1 MSRMAACRWAMAPD
15 RLQASR
21 QLLISV
27 LRLRSRPCWPMS
39 SQNMHRTV
47 APTSS
52 TRFLSAL
59 CNRDAVPVMLP
70 KTSPARSSWPSTVPS
85 SSEMTLP
92 TASTIGARA
101 GVAAP
106 AWVSRSRIARPF
118 TRTFTTSASVRAQVV
133 SPVSPGNP
141 PTPAASPSSSHHHS
155 DWDSMFRPPAT
166 EIVWK
171 CTEFGPTG
179 EVHQPSAPRTDSK
192 RAFCRRNGLQLRDL
206 RKLDPRD
213 VDQYPA
219 ILARPGAIVVNLGH
233 VRALIRGDSCTL
245 FDAPS
250 ARASPARQ
258 ALVDAL
264 SSRLAARAEKGKD
277 VTMPAN
283 EREEHL
289 PYEWVVLETLFQS
302 VLGSLQ
308 HDLRRL
314 ALPVNKIVN
323 SLVQGGTASTISGAA
338 LDSLDQRRSLAELFV
353 FVQRLSAF
361 EQKVSN
367 MRDVLRELLD
377 NDEDMID
384 MCLSNDATSAATAA
398 ATAEVDYDDLEL
410 LLETYLSNMEEVLDS
425 TATLLQTVTSTER
438 FITLSLD
445 SQRNAL
451 LILEIKF
458 AMFGVAC
465 TSGALLAS
473 LFGMNLN
480 SGLEESSTA
489 FLGVCAVTAILCAGV
504 LGAGVSRMHA
514 VTKGTRSR
522 GRPTL
527 VARAATVPLQAAVDA
542 ALRLPP
548 ALALADPRLLA
559 ALADYHVALA
569 KQTASA
575 SSAAG
580 KVETAKHKGK
590 ELDDAALRMVE
601 YHRRR
606 VNEILM
612 HGAAAAATVG
622 VVSAGPS
629 PAATPSSW
637 PGTTGGGAKQVHD
650 DVFDRHLPEPSHLH
664 DTHMQNVMM
673 RTSSEQF
680 EDESHRAVNAGGSS
694 PHVSTTA
701 SHSVGSLE
709 AGFSFTHRLYE

>member
-1 MSRMAACRWAMAPD
+1 M
-15 RLQASR
+15 
-21 QLLISV
+21 
-27 LRLRSRPCWPMS
+27 
-39 SQNMHRTV
+39 
-47 APTSS
+47 
-52 TRFLSAL
+52 
-59 CNRDAVPVMLP
+59 
-70 KTSPARSSWPSTVPS
+70 
-85 SSEMTLP
+85 
-92 TASTIGARA
+92 
-101 GVAAP
+101 
-106 AWVSRSRIARPF
+106 
-118 TRTFTTSASVRAQVV
+118 VV

-141 PTPAASPSSSHHHS
+141 PTPAAPPSSHHHP

-219 ILARPGAIVVNLGH
+219 ILARPGAIVVNLGQ
-233 VRALIRGDSCTL
+233 VRALIRRDSCTL

-250 ARASPARQ
+250 ARATPARQ

-264 SSRLAARAEKGKD
+264 SLRLAARAEKGKD

-323 SLVQGGTASTISGAA
+323 ALVQGGTSSTMSSAA
-338 LDSLDQRRSLAELFV
+338 LDSLDQRRYLSELFV

-377 NDEDMID
+377 NDEDMVD
-384 MCLSNDATSAATAA
+384 MCLSNDATSTAATV
-398 ATAEVDYDDLEL
+398 EVDYDDLEL

-480 SGLEESSTA
+480 SGLEENPTA

-514 VTKGTRSR
+514 VTRGTRSR
-522 GRPTL
+522 RRPTL

-569 KQTASA
+569 KHTASP
-575 SSAAG
+575 SGAAG
-580 KVETAKHKGK
+580 KVETVKHKGK

-612 HGAAAAATVG
+612 HGAAAAASVG

-629 PAATPSSW
+629 SAAGPSSW
-637 PGTTGGGAKQVHD
+637 PGTSESGVKQAHD
-650 DVFDRHLPEPSHLH
+650 GFDGHLPESSSQLH
-664 DTHMQNVMM
+664 DAHMQNALM
-673 RTSSEQF
+673 RTSTEQY
-680 EDESHRAVNAGGSS
+680 DDDAHRIANADGPSS
-694 PHVSTTA
+694 HVSAAT

>member
-1 MSRMAACRWAMAPD
+1 MAP
-15 RLQASR
+15 
-21 QLLISV
+21 
-27 LRLRSRPCWPMS
+27 P
-39 SQNMHRTV
+39 
-47 APTSS
+47 
-52 TRFLSAL
+52 
-59 CNRDAVPVMLP
+59 
-70 KTSPARSSWPSTVPS
+70 
-85 SSEMTLP
+85 
-92 TASTIGARA
+92 
-101 GVAAP
+101 
-106 AWVSRSRIARPF
+106 
-118 TRTFTTSASVRAQVV
+118 
-133 SPVSPGNP
+133 
-141 PTPAASPSSSHHHS
+141 SSHHHP

-233 VRALIRGDSCTL
+233 VRALIRHDSCTL

-250 ARASPARQ
+250 ARANPARQ
-258 ALVDAL
+258 ALIDAL
-264 SSRLAARAEKGKD
+264 SSRLAARAEKGKE
-277 VTMPAN
+277 VAMPAN

-323 SLVQGGTASTISGAA
+323 ALVQGGTSSTMSGAA
-338 LDSLDQRRSLAELFV
+338 LDSLDQRRYLAELFI
-353 FVQRLSAF
+353 FVQQLSAF

-377 NDEDMID
+377 NDEDMVD
-384 MCLSNDATSAATAA
+384 MCLSNGATSRAATV
-398 ATAEVDYDDLEL
+398 EVDYDDLEL

-480 SGLEESSTA
+480 SGLEENPTA

-514 VTKGTRSR
+514 VTRGTSSR
-522 GRPTL
+522 RRPTL

-569 KQTASA
+569 KHTASA
-575 SSAAG
+575 SGEAG

-612 HGAAAAATVG
+612 HGAAAAASVG

-629 PAATPSSW
+629 SAATPSSW
-637 PGTTGGGAKQVHD
+637 PGTTEGGARQVHD
-650 DVFDRHLPEPSHLH
+650 VAFDGHLPEPSHLH
-664 DTHMQNVMM
+664 DGDMQNMMM
-673 RTSSEQF
+673 RASSEQY
-680 EDESHRAVNAGGSS
+680 DDDAHRATNADGSS
-694 PHVSTTA
+694 PHVSAGA